1 MGATVGAR
9 GKRATGIPS
18 PPVEWFVNLGLGD
31 IIDRMEQAV
40 GRVLTDWLL
49 YLVYGAACVGV
60 LTFAAEHV
68 TTLIESPS
76 IGRRALGWLSSS
88 IVAAILFFGF
98 SQITFRRARALVD
111 SAREVQTVANEAQTA
126 AMEAIETALA
136 EQAKCR
142 ELHAVCLEW
151 GDKVEAARKVVERH
165 QP

>member
-1 MGATVGAR
+1 M
-9 GKRATGIPS
+9 
-18 PPVEWFVNLGLGD
+18 NLGLGD

-40 GRVLTDWLL
+40 GRGPTDWLL
-49 YLVYGAACVGV
+49 CLVYGALCVGV

-68 TTLIESPS
+68 ATLIESPS

-88 IVAAILFFGF
+88 IVAAILFFGL
-98 SQITFRRARALVD
+98 SQVTFRRVRALVN
-111 SAREVQTVANEAQTA
+111 SATEVQTVANEAQAA

-142 ELHAVCLEW
+142 ELHAICLEC
-151 GDKVEAARKVVERH
+151 GDKIEAARKVVEQH